1 MSTPEKG
8 ALVLLTAVDDRQLLE
23 DVVGVAV
30 VVVDQQ
36 RPHRHLRL
44 DRFRRLLSRR
54 PPRRE
59 AARGTDPT
67 RGGGRHL
74 GRQRGPPRRRR
85 RGEAEGGGHRGGA
98 RGGSGREKERK
109 KAPPFLGS
117 GVRAPFLFPLFH
129 LFIGAR
135 FSADLHQELCPMGI
149 VIVSAGVPC
158 PSAVAVSTNCPRRRG
173 GELGHSTATT
183 TTSR

>member
-1 MSTPEKG
+1 MSTPEEG

-44 DRFRRLLSRR
+44 DQLRRLLSRR

-109 KAPPFLGS
+109 RRLLFLGWWFVWRPS
-117 GVRAPFLFPLFH
+117 ARSVSISDVS
-129 LFIGAR
+129 FIGVG
-135 FSADLHQELCPMGI
+135 FSNDLPLLLQ
-149 VIVSAGVPC
+149 
-158 PSAVAVSTNCPRRRG
+158 
-173 GELGHSTATT
+173 
-183 TTSR
+183 

>member
-44 DRFRRLLSRR
+44 DRLRRLLPLR

-59 AARGTDPT
+59 AGRGAGPK
-67 RGGGRHL
+67 RGGGGGGGGGRHL
-74 GRQRGPPRRRR
+74 GRQGGPPRRR
-85 RGEAEGGGHRGGA
+85 EAEGGGHRGGA

-135 FSADLHQELCPMGI
+135 FSAHLH
-149 VIVSAGVPC
+149 
-158 PSAVAVSTNCPRRRG
+158 
-173 GELGHSTATT
+173 
-183 TTSR
+183 